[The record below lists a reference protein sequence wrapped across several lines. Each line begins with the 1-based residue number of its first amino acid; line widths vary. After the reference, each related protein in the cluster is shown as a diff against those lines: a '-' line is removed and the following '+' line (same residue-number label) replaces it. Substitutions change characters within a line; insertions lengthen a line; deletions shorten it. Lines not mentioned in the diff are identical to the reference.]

1 MVDKTIIL
9 KAITVN
15 MLSTK
20 DEEVP
25 TIWLFDSEELKP
37 PNTLRRRDED
47 RNRGVKTEQQQ
58 IETCNS
64 QL

>member
-20 DEEVP
+20 DEEMP
-25 TIWLFDSEELKP
+25 TIWLFDSEEE
-37 PNTLRRRDED
+37 N
-47 RNRGVKTEQQQ
+47 
-58 IETCNS
+58 
-64 QL
+64 